1 MPPNKREDNARLR
14 IVTDSPL
21 PLQRARAGASGA
33 LMHDAAMAIAQSN
46 QAAAAGADELLRSL
60 LGPRQIFAQAV
71 EDCMQG
77 GRSAIITPVDR
88 DELLARAKQLGLR
101 PFDAHLLIATVQDA
115 ARRGERAWISGGEP
129 SQGPGVQKQAM
140 QRQAVRTQA
149 VQRQAAGES
158 AAASSERARLPGKGH
173 VAIEA
178 VAAMQQA
185 AQQTG
190 VSGHVLIAVML
201 AMVMLAS
208 MIVIM
213 GP

>member
-21 PLQRARAGASGA
+21 PLQRARAGASDA

-46 QAAAAGADELLRSL
+46 QAAATGADELLRSL

-77 GRSAIITPVDR
+77 GRAAIITPVDR

-129 SQGPGVQKQAM
+129 SQAPGMA
-140 QRQAVRTQA
+140 RQAVQKQA
-149 VQRQAAGES
+149 VQRQAAGET

-178 VAAMQQA
+178 VAAMQHA